1 MQTEKLFYENC
12 HLYDFSAKVID
23 CTPSERGYLV
33 TLDATAFY
41 PEGGGQACDSGTLG
55 NANVLDVQERDGQ
68 ILHLCDAPLALGTTV
83 RGQIDIA
90 RRFDLMQQHSGEHIV
105 SGLLCAKFG
114 CHNVGF
120 HVGKDCMEIDFDKPI
135 PPEAL
140 AEIEL
145 LANEAVQKN
154 LPIHCFYPTK
164 EELPTIPYRS
174 KKALAWPVRIVE
186 IPDYDICAC
195 CGVHVATTG
204 EIGLIK
210 LLSCTKLRGGVRIEL
225 VCGMRAV
232 TKMQEIFAQNL
243 QVSQAFSAKIEQTGA
258 AARRMNEALTQ
269 QKYLTGAL
277 QSKIF
282 RMTAEKYENVGAVVH
297 VEEGLSGGQLRELA
311 EAIAEKCGGRVAVLT
326 EADGGCNLCML
337 GDDLRAPIDAL
348 KAAFSTRGGGKPGS
362 FQGSVAADA
371 AQVASFLR
379 GNVGQFV

>member
-1 MQTEKLFYENC
+1 MPTVKLFYENC

-23 CTPSERGYLV
+23 CAPSERGYLV
-33 TLDATAFY
+33 TLEATAFY
-41 PEGGGQACDSGTLG
+41 PEGGGQACDLGTLG
-55 NANVLDVQERDGQ
+55 DANVLDVQEENDN
-68 ILHLCDAPLALGTTV
+68 IFHLCDRPLPVGAVVDGH
-83 RGQIDIA
+83 IDAA

-140 AEIEL
+140 TEIEL
-145 LANEAVQKN
+145 LANESVQN
-154 LPIHCFYPTK
+154 DLPIRCYYPTK
-164 EELPTIPYRS
+164 EALPTIPYRS

-186 IPDYDICAC
+186 IPGYDICAC
-195 CGVHVATTG
+195 CGVHVASTG

-210 LLSCTKLRGGVRIEL
+210 FLSCVKLRGGVRIEL

-232 TKMQEIFAQNL
+232 AKMQEIFTQNL

-258 AARRMNEALTQ
+258 AARRMNEALTR

-282 RMTAEKYENVGAVVH
+282 RMTAEKHENVGAVVH

-311 EAIAEKCGGRVAVLT
+311 EAIAEKCGGRVAVLS
-326 EADGGCNLCML
+326 EADGGCGICML

-348 KAAFSTRGGGKPGS
+348 KAEFSTRGGGKPGS
-362 FQGSVAADA
+362 FQGTVAAEA
-371 AQVASFLR
+371 ARVAAFLR
-379 GNVGQFV
+379 ERMGQFV